1 MKTFEYSAVSRDGL
15 SVSGCAFAESEHA
28 LDSELEGR
36 GLVLTRAS
44 QRSERD
50 RSRGGKLS
58 NADLINLT
66 HQLSTVTGA
75 GVRVVEGLISIGQRL
90 EKKPSR
96 DVVER
101 IVASLRHGNSLS
113 EALDLES
120 GSFPAV
126 FRASV
131 RAGEASGA
139 LDKVLLRLARHMSWV
154 RGIRAT
160 TMQALTYPAILFVA
174 LFGLV
179 LVLLYF
185 VLPRL
190 IGLFPG
196 GRDSLPVQTRIVLG
210 ISDFM
215 RDNVLYLG
223 AAGALIGFG
232 LYRALASPRGRAWL
246 HSVLLGAPLVGR
258 ITRQLATSKFACTAS
273 ILQSAGCDVFT
284 VLDVSASTCGN
295 AAMQQSFA
303 RVANGVRRGNTI
315 SQGLEKEPHI
325 DPLLIQMVSVGES
338 TGGLDRSLESLV
350 EYYDEEIPRSVK
362 RFLSILEP
370 AMLVC
375 AGAIVAFILLAAI
388 MPIFSL
394 YGNL

>member
-139 LDKVLLRLARHMSWV
+139 LDKVLLRLARH
-154 RGIRAT
+154 R
-160 TMQALTYPAILFVA
+160 
-174 LFGLV
+174 
-179 LVLLYF
+179 
-185 VLPRL
+185 
-190 IGLFPG
+190 
-196 GRDSLPVQTRIVLG
+196 
-210 ISDFM
+210 
-215 RDNVLYLG
+215 
-223 AAGALIGFG
+223 
-232 LYRALASPRGRAWL
+232 
-246 HSVLLGAPLVGR
+246 
-258 ITRQLATSKFACTAS
+258 
-273 ILQSAGCDVFT
+273 AGCAG
-284 VLDVSASTCGN
+284 SAP
-295 AAMQQSFA
+295 
-303 RVANGVRRGNTI
+303 RRCR
-315 SQGLEKEPHI
+315 P
-325 DPLLIQMVSVGES
+325 
-338 TGGLDRSLESLV
+338 
-350 EYYDEEIPRSVK
+350 
-362 RFLSILEP
+362 
-370 AMLVC
+370 
-375 AGAIVAFILLAAI
+375 
-388 MPIFSL
+388 
-394 YGNL
+394 